1 MIADV
6 MLESSTVTSR
16 LCSFVLQTHC
26 TLGHLLFVCHSG
38 KHMQLLKYSPLS
50 EGQRILITF
59 FRLSAQEAA
68 KPRSL
73 QPVQDLD
80 QPIA

>member
-6 MLESSTVTSR
+6 MLKPSTVTSR

-26 TLGHLLFVCHSG
+26 MLGHLLFVGHSD
-38 KHMQLLKYSPLS
+38 KHMQLLKHSPLS
-50 EGQRILITF
+50 EGFRILTAF
-59 FRLSAQEAA
+59 VRLSAQGAA

-73 QPVQDLD
+73 RPVQGLD
-80 QPIA
+80 PPIA